1 MDYKKK
7 YLKYK
12 LKYLQAKN
20 NLKGGMQAADRISV
34 SDVNTEET
42 KCVFFDPNNNIFES
56 VAEAFNRPINHIDE
70 VGWIGGPGG
79 RFDSEWTFSDVKIED
94 GARLSVSFK
103 TTIDEIIDDIIK
115 LNPHLTRDDLIS
127 LIDVYESDGPSHYHS
142 IWWPD
147 LDIKC
152 LPDSIGALIV
162 DGDMSLEN
170 NKLTTLPENF
180 SKLTVGNWLDL
191 DNNNLETLPESF
203 GSLKVSDLN
212 LCNNNLV
219 TLPESFGDL
228 VSKNV
233 DLRGNPVSASQPQ
246 FDGMNLVLE

>member
-79 RFDSEWTFSDVKIED
+79 RFDSDWTFSDVKIED
-94 GARLSVSFK
+94 GARLNVSFK

-115 LNPHLTRDDLIS
+115 LNPHLTRDVLIS
-127 LIDVYESDGPSHYHS
+127 LIRVYEPDGLSHYRS
-142 IWWPD
+142 IWWQR
-147 LDIKC
+147 I
-152 LPDSIGALIV
+152 LILNAFLILLV
-162 DGDMSLEN
+162 HL
-170 NKLTTLPENF
+170 LWTTTWVWKITNSPHTKRKFYEAHC
-180 SKLTVGNWLDL
+180 G
-191 DNNNLETLPESF
+191 
-203 GSLKVSDLN
+203 
-212 LCNNNLV
+212 
-219 TLPESFGDL
+219 
-228 VSKNV
+228 
-233 DLRGNPVSASQPQ
+233 
-246 FDGMNLVLE
+246 